1 MKKTEKSYSPTK
13 TVTVRAAWEFEV
25 DVSDILPDYVNV
37 EGLVVHLTK
46 MELRWLIRNS
56 KISVDDFEY
65 EIVR

>member
-13 TVTVRAAWEFEV
+13 TVTVRATWEFDV
-25 DVSDILPDYVNV
+25 DVSDILPDYVDV

-56 KISVDDFEY
+56 KISVDDFKY